1 MLTIIGTSFYFA
13 SEIYLG
19 GGYDERVDIWALGIT
34 IYKLIAGYTPFESK
48 YHSDT
53 IKNILKGEFS
63 FDSKIW
69 DGYSPF
75 AKDFVSRILK
85 PRNLRMDLNQC
96 EMHFW
101 FDSIQKKS
109 RNLRR

>member
-13 SEIYLG
+13 PEIYLG

-48 YHSDT
+48 YHFDT
-53 IKNILKGEFS
+53 IANILKGEVS
-63 FDSKIW
+63 FDDKIW
-69 DGYSPF
+69 DTYCSF
-75 AKDFVSRILK
+75 AKDFVSRVLK
-85 PRNLRMDLNQC
+85 PRNQRMDLYQC

-101 FDSIQKKS
+101 FGSK
-109 RNLRR
+109 